1 MREWNSQAILEKHH
15 QLPPTV
21 ESSDHPM
28 KEVHS
33 QIFFIP
39 NFVKPL
45 LDLTMQAVPGKCRVH
60 PPLPFLMIFC
70 RNAPIRIP
78 V

>member
-21 ESSDHPM
+21 ESSDHPL

-39 NFVKPL
+39 KYAKPL
-45 LDLTMQAVPGKCRVH
+45 LDLTVQAVPGTTS
-60 PPLPFLMIFC
+60 P
-70 RNAPIRIP
+70 
-78 V
+78 